1 MANVKTTLIILAVGL
16 IKNIFLYKMSYLL
29 EPQTHSNNKAKIE
42 LDLANYTTKSDL
54 KILQV
59 LIHLNLL
66 KKLVYLA

>member
-1 MANVKTTLIILAVGL
+1 MANVKTMLIILAVEL
-16 IKNIFLYKMSYLL
+16 IKNIFLYKMSYLP

-42 LDLANYTTKSDL
+42 LDLANYATKSDL

-59 LIHLNLL
+59 FIHLNLL

>member
-1 MANVKTTLIILAVGL
+1 
-16 IKNIFLYKMSYLL
+16 MSYLL

-42 LDLANYTTKSDL
+42 LDLTNYTTKSDL